1 MRKFSHVVRQCSSGL
16 QPAVVLCTSTRGGN
30 FGHEGIE
37 KITKTQTGILATEER
52 VASMIAD
59 SVRPRLV
66 PDIEILPWRKT
77 HVLVVQVFPSS
88 ARPHYLERLGPE
100 AGVFVRLGSTNRRA
114 DAAQLDEM
122 RQFGQLGSFDE
133 QPIPELNSEALD
145 FRAASELFAPVR
157 KLAPS
162 AFHSLRVTTKDRE
175 RDIPTVGGFLLFGK
189 NRFECFPDAWVQAGR
204 FAGKNR
210 AHILDFMQCST
221 AGDPEGPHACVRD

>member
-16 QPAVVLCTSTRGGN
+16 QPAVVLCNSTRGGN

-37 KITKTQTGILATEER
+37 KITKTQTGILATEDR

-59 SVRPRLV
+59 PRLV

-122 RQFGQLGSFDE
+122 RRFGQLESFDE
-133 QPIPELNSEALD
+133 QPIPKLNSEAPD

-189 NRFECFPDAWVQAGR
+189 NRFDRFPDAWVQAGR
-204 FAGKNR
+204 FAGRNR
-210 AHILDFMQCST
+210 AHILEFMQCST

>member
-16 QPAVVLCTSTRGGN
+16 RPAVVLCNSTRGGN

-175 RDIPTVGGFLLFGK
+175 RDIPTVGGFLLIWQ
-189 NRFECFPDAWVQAGR
+189 EP
-204 FAGKNR
+204 
-210 AHILDFMQCST
+210 I
-221 AGDPEGPHACVRD
+221 